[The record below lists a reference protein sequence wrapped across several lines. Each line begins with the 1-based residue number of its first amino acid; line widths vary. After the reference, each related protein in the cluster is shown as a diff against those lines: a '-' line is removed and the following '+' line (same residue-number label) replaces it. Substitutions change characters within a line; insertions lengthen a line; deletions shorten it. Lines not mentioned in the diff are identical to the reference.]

1 MKKTTKKKQ
10 VYGAACFMA
19 AEIKFSE
26 DVRLS
31 VCPSH
36 LFFYVPIIVSSWN
49 SQELLPWTKVMSIQK
64 VKVKG
69 QGHKCL
75 KKFYVLYHSSNQNV
89 FENNYISQG
98 HKYFVVDVTWTLFH
112 IHMFLVVL
120 AVHIY
125 YFTFSWLSIS
135 WQVFL
140 FMALHVYP
148 FQWEPHIRNISKFIA
163 QTTLESLASLLMNTI
178 YVSCI
183 SYFVEINDCLTVFQ
197 IGTRMSCQ

>member
-1 MKKTTKKKQ
+1 MKIGIFRGFWPYSQK
-10 VYGAACFMA
+10 V
-19 AEIKFSE
+19 FSC
-26 DVRLS
+26 DQTALRTLLSVRPSVRLS

-49 SQELLPWTKVMSIQK
+49 SQELLPWTKVMSMQK

-69 QGHKCL
+69 QSHKCL

-112 IHMFLVVL
+112 IYMFLVVL

-140 FMALHVYP
+140 FMALHVTEY
-148 FQWEPHIRNISKFIA
+148 N
-163 QTTLESLASLLMNTI
+163 
-178 YVSCI
+178 SCC
-183 SYFVEINDCLTVFQ
+183 EHCL
-197 IGTRMSCQ
+197 G